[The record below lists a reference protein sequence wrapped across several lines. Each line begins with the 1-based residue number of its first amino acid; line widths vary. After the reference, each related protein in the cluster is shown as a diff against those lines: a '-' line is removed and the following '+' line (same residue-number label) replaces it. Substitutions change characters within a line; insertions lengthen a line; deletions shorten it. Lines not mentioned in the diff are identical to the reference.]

1 VGATGVIVAAI
12 VGAGIFAQTGQFGAS
27 VVSPL
32 NLIAPWVLGG
42 FVLGA
47 VWGTIMWAITASD
60 SGLQVWVYLALT
72 MAMIGAGVAGIFG
85 AMNARKK
92 GERISPRIMPK
103 DEAER
108 KAANKAAK
116 AEARAQAKADADA
129 RKQSH

>member
-1 VGATGVIVAAI
+1 MGEKG
-12 VGAGIFAQTGQFGAS
+12 GDS
-27 VVSPL
+27 NRL
-32 NLIAPWVLGG
+32 KWVLGG

-92 GERISPRIMPK
+92 GERISPRLASK
-103 DEAER
+103 GSKEEKAAR
-108 KAANKAAK
+108 KAARNAAPG
-116 AEARAQAKADADA
+116 EGE
-129 RKQSH
+129 